1 MGIFVVRRGYLVGRF
16 VLASLSTASSKLSG
30 EERMPRSLLLLREL
44 KAGSLSTEPPGCEV
58 VFSHY
63 CTMPGA
69 RILVSI
75 FGKYKFD
82 EIRSL
87 KY

>member
-1 MGIFVVRRGYLVGRF
+1 MGIVVVVGRGYLFGRF
-16 VLASLSTASSKLSG
+16 VLASLSRASSKLSG
-30 EERMPRSLLLLREL
+30 EERMPRSLLLLKEL
-44 KAGSLSTEPPGCEV
+44 KVGSVSTEPPGCEV

-63 CTMPGA
+63 CGC
-69 RILVSI
+69 ILVSI

>member
-30 EERMPRSLLLLREL
+30 EERMPRSLLILREL
-44 KAGSLSTEPPGCEV
+44 KVGSLSTEPPGCEV

-63 CTMPGA
+63 CG